1 MYFKIFPLK
10 ITKKSLTTRINC
22 CQRKRK
28 SNLKKKKTHVKKGM
42 EGVNLN
48 LYYQILTD
56 VMIQSM

>member
-28 SNLKKKKTHVKKGM
+28 SNLKKKKTIYVRKVLLLLRDGHLK
-42 EGVNLN
+42 
-48 LYYQILTD
+48 LYFI
-56 VMIQSM
+56 